1 MPYFVKFVCDPIDYA
16 SDKQFCKK
24 LVFTKLLVRE
34 IFITITPELAEK
46 SGKFDDTNY
55 ICVFIL
61 PQIFE
66 KFVITHSKTDYTS
79 QTVDI
84 EKLLEYWKSVK
95 FPSTIHSFENTNY
108 NENVSD
114 KI

>member
-16 SDKQFCKK
+16 SEI
-24 LVFTKLLVRE
+24 VFKKLLVKE
-34 IFITITPELAEK
+34 ICITITPELAEK

-66 KFVITHSKTDYTS
+66 KFVITNSKTDYTS

>member
-1 MPYFVKFVCDPIDYA
+1 MPYFVIFQCDPIDYA
-16 SDKQFCKK
+16 SEI
-24 LVFTKLLVRE
+24 VFKKLLVNE
-34 IFITITPELAEK
+34 ICITITPELAEK
-46 SGKFDDTNY
+46 SGKFDDTNF
-55 ICVFIL
+55 VWVDIL

-66 KFVITHSKTDYTS
+66 KFVITNSKTDYTS

-95 FPSTIHSFENTNY
+95 FLSTIHSFENTNY
-108 NENVSD
+108 DENVSD